1 LPQKYFKKLSKAVSP
16 KTAARFVQVE
26 DRVDMLLNLQL
37 AANLP
42 MVQK

>member
-1 LPQKYFKKLSKAVSP
+1 LREKYFKKVSKAVSP
-16 KTAARFVQVE
+16 KSAARFVQVE